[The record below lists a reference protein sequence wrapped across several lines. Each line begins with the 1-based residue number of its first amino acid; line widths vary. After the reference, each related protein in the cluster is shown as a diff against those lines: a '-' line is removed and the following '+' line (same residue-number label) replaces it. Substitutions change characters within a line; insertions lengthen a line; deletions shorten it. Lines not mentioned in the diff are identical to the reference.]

1 MVFLRKRIPGATAA
15 LLERFVRRAG
25 RATELSGV
33 VNVLITNDSEM
44 RILNRRFCGKDTA
57 TDVLSFPAAPGLPG
71 KLAGDLAISADIA
84 AASAKRFGHTTGEE
98 IKVLILH
105 GVLHLAGYDHEQDG
119 GRMAKKEEH
128 LRREMKLPVT
138 LIARATTETATISR
152 TTISRTTISRTTLSR
167 ATAAGSRKVK
177 TSAKRGRK
185 A

>member
-1 MVFLRKRIPGATAA
+1 MVFLKKRIPGATEV

-25 RATELSGV
+25 RATELSGT

-44 RILNRRFCGKDTA
+44 RILNRRFCGKDAA

-84 AASAKRFGHTTGEE
+84 AASAKQFGHTTGEE

-119 GRMAKKEEH
+119 GRMAEKEEH
-128 LRREMKLPVT
+128 LRRALKLPVT
-138 LIARATTETATISR
+138 LIARATTAN
-152 TTISRTTISRTTLSR
+152 TTISRTTISKT
-167 ATAAGSRKVK
+167 TAARSMKGK
-177 TSAKRGRK
+177 TAAKRGRK
-185 A
+185 T